1 MNTFA
6 FLKIATSLIFP
17 PASLAVAV
25 VLAGLLTWVGR
36 RRFARVVLGVA
47 IAETLILAFPPVGD
61 GLVTYLENQSRT
73 AAREAPA
80 CCYDAIV
87 VLGGGISPAHPPE
100 QPEPDLNDSSDRIW
114 EAARL
119 YHRGVAPRI
128 VISGGSFLAQNG
140 GPPTTEADAML
151 TFLVAL
157 GVPAAAIVNE
167 PMALNTIDN
176 IRFVRALVGDKKVA
190 LVTSASHMPRALK
203 LARRAGLNV
212 GAFPTDFEATP
223 LARLPWDNWLPS
235 TDALRLSAQA
245 IREIIALHLD
255 FRGSVLDK

>member
-6 FLKIATSLIFP
+6 FLKVASALIFP

-25 VLAGLLTWVGR
+25 VLAGLLTLVGWR
-36 RRFARVVLGVA
+36 RLARVVLGLA
-47 IAETLILAFPPVGD
+47 IAETLILSFQPVGD
-61 GLVTYLENQSRT
+61 GLALYLENQART

-80 CCYDAIV
+80 CCYDVIV

-119 YHRGVAPRI
+119 YHRGLAPRI
-128 VISGGSFLAQNG
+128 VITGGSYLAQHG

-151 TFLVAL
+151 SFLVAL
-157 GVPAAAIVNE
+157 GVPATAIVNE

-176 IRFVRALVGDKKVA
+176 IRFVRALVGEKRVA

-212 GAFPTDFEATP
+212 GAFPSDFSATP
-223 LARLPWDNWLPS
+223 FARPPWDNWLPS
-235 TDALRLSAQA
+235 TDGLRLSTQA
-245 IREIIALHLD
+245 IREIIALNLD

>member
-6 FLKIATSLIFP
+6 FLKIAATFIFP

-25 VLAGLLTWVGR
+25 VLAGVLTLVGWR
-36 RRFARVVLGVA
+36 RLARWVLGLA
-47 IAETLILAFPPVGD
+47 IAETLILSFPPVGD
-61 GLVTYLENQSRT
+61 RLVLYLEDQARA
-73 AAREAPA
+73 AARDATA

-100 QPEPDLNDSSDRIW
+100 QPEPDLNDSSDRVW

-119 YHRGVAPRI
+119 YHRGAAPRI
-128 VISGGSFLAQNG
+128 VISGGSFLARNG

-151 TFLVAL
+151 SFLIAL
-157 GVPAAAIVNE
+157 GVPATAIVNE
-167 PMALNTIDN
+167 PKALNTIEN
-176 IRFVRALVGDKKVA
+176 IRFVRALVGEKRVA

-223 LARLPWDNWLPS
+223 LARVPWDNWLPS
-235 TDALRLSAQA
+235 TDSLRLSTLA

-255 FRGSVLDK
+255 FRGSVLDQ